1 MANVRHIPCGP
12 YVNESERIAVEGI
25 KNKLQGLSLG
35 PWILLSNLNHAAQ
48 PHLQSDEI
56 DLVVIGPSGVSVLE
70 IKHWDSGFLKL
81 HSSKIEHEADKVTT
95 KTKRVA
101 GKIRAAFNPGFV
113 PGKVLLTRG
122 AIRFTAG
129 NRPEIRGVKFYG
141 LSELVE
147 MFEVRDEVTLSPEQI
162 NRAAKLLEPLVK
174 IALDGNLRTFGNLVN
189 LERISQKNETFHRVY
204 RGQHS
209 TRRDRVILHLYD
221 LSACDDKRA
230 EELARREFEVIQR
243 WQKSPLVPNLLDSFQ
258 EADGYP
264 GELFYFSLVDP
275 AAPSLEERQKDPCW
289 SVEARIDFAQ
299 KAALGLASF
308 HFPDDPNM
316 PSLVHRRISP
326 QSLRVRHDGSPLF
339 TDFSL
344 ARIVDSQSIT
354 DTTLFDFG
362 NLASFVAPEIHRGGW
377 SVADNR
383 SDIYALCATLIP
395 LFDDKF
401 PLAEKVKNILKAGLS
416 VNQEGRPTA
425 HDLADN
431 LQTLLVASAP
441 KKLELPDPE
450 YWDEDMVI
458 PFQNSRYKILSRLG
472 KGGIGQTFKVV
483 EVDIHSEE
491 LYGTYVAKVI
501 RHVEDGEKALK
512 AYRKAR
518 AHTTHAYLSVIHEIA
533 PTWEANR
540 FVSLMKWVEG
550 MPLNDLIGVLPLHVE
565 EVGEESTEDM
575 LLRWLVDLCS
585 ALGAFHDHGLVHGDV
600 SPRNIIVYEGKVVL
614 TDYDTVAN
622 IGQKS
627 SGGNPLYASPAVDQ
641 GNSCAAADDIFALA
655 ASFFHVLFDHDP
667 FLYNGLRSKERGINW
682 DGIDD
687 GYPKLCSFL
696 DKATTATASD
706 RLIHASDAL
715 DFLNNVRRDKHEN
728 SDESPDKPEID
739 IPTSNASLEFSEQ
752 VVPWLTELLSSYP
765 GSRHG
770 NSETRGLDSS
780 FALSTYVETKL
791 DEALRREIEDRQVD
805 LVILFGNAGDGK
817 TAFLQ
822 NLLNNLGV
830 AKPPSSQRVTKHRL
844 PDGQQ
849 LLVNLDGSA
858 AWNGKGANELLT
870 EVFAPFQQ
878 GTGSNNLIHIVAVN
892 SGKLLEWIEEQSQE
906 TPFTLQ
912 LRAALQGDDDAL
924 HPRFRLIDLNLRSLV
939 GGIDEASQRIGAD
952 FLGVL
957 LDRLLGKQE
966 PSDPWTPC
974 AQCLAQHR
982 CPTRQSVLAL
992 RDPVRSPQILA
1003 RLTDALQACHQRGE
1017 IHITAREL
1025 RAALSYIFFGLH
1037 DCRELHSDASQVLGH
1052 FADRAFNALSP
1063 NRQGELLAELA
1074 RFDPALDSHPAVDR
1088 ALRQTK
1094 PALHSPLAS
1103 SRRIAYFE
1111 KDTILRGKDASELE
1125 VSLFHGKHLDR
1136 FRQVPFM
1143 SDENRNDLLHTLC
1156 LGIARLEDLPTEA
1169 FIRSNGVPLRITP
1182 RTPTESAFWVMKPW
1196 SCFRL
1201 EAPLPQCT
1209 EGLEVLH
1216 THLHLVYRGSS
1227 GNEERLIIGLELFHL
1242 LLDLDV
1248 GMQLAGTGL
1257 DGVFANLE
1265 IFTQRLARED
1275 TRELYGW
1282 HPVSPSRVDCL
1293 RVKNRDG
1300 HQILEREA
1308 LA

>member
-1 MANVRHIPCGP
+1 MADVRHIPCGP
-12 YVNESERIAVEGI
+12 YVNESERIAVEGV
-25 KNKLQGLSLG
+25 KNKLQGLSSG

-56 DLVVIGPSGVSVLE
+56 DLVVIGPTGVSVLE
-70 IKHWDSGFLKL
+70 IKHWDSSFLKS
-81 HSSKIEHEADKVTT
+81 HSSEIEHEADKVTT
-95 KTKRVA
+95 KAKRVA
-101 GKIRAAFNPGFV
+101 GKIRATFNPGFV
-113 PGKVLLTRG
+113 PGKILLTRG
-122 AIRFTAG
+122 ANRFTAG
-129 NRPEIRGVKFYG
+129 NRPEIRGIKFYG

-147 MFEVRDEVTLSPEQI
+147 MFEVRNEETLSPEQI

-189 LERISQKNETFHRVY
+189 LERISLKNETFHRVY

-221 LSACDDKRA
+221 LSASDDKRA

-275 AAPSLEERQKDPCW
+275 AAPSLEERQKDPRW
-289 SVEARIDFAQ
+289 SFEARINFAQ

-308 HFPDDPNM
+308 HFPEDPSM

-326 QSLRVRHDGSPLF
+326 QSLRVRHDGTPLF

-344 ARIVDSQSIT
+344 SRIVDSQTIT
-354 DTTLFDFG
+354 PTARFDFG
-362 NLASFVAPEIHRGGW
+362 NLSSFVAPEIHQAGW

-383 SDIYALCATLIP
+383 SDIYALCSTLIP
-395 LFDDKF
+395 LFDDES
-401 PLAEKVKNILKAGLS
+401 LSTEKVKNILKAGQS
-416 VNQEGRPTA
+416 VNPEGRPTA

-431 LQTLLVASAP
+431 LQTLLVAREP
-441 KKLELPDPE
+441 KNLELPDPE

-483 EVDIHSEE
+483 EVDTHSEE

-501 RHVEDGEKALK
+501 RYVEDGEKALK

-533 PTWEANR
+533 PAWEANR

-565 EVGEESTEDM
+565 EIGEESTED
-575 LLRWLVDLCS
+575 LVLRWLVDLCS

-600 SPRNIIVYEGKVVL
+600 SPKNIIVYEGKVVL
-614 TDYDTVAN
+614 TDYDTVAS

-627 SGGNPLYASPAVDQ
+627 SGGNPFYASLAVEQ

-655 ASFFHVLFDHDP
+655 ASFYHVLFDRDP
-667 FLYNGLRSKERGINW
+667 FFYNGIRSKERGINW
-682 DGIDD
+682 DGIDN

-696 DKATTATASD
+696 DKATAATASD
-706 RLIHASDAL
+706 RLIHASDAI
-715 DFLNNVRRDKHEN
+715 DFLNNLRRDKN
-728 SDESPDKPEID
+728 SDEPLDNPEIGV
-739 IPTSNASLEFSEQ
+739 PVSSTPQEFSEQ

-780 FALSTYVETKL
+780 FAISTYVETKL
-791 DEALRREIEDRQVD
+791 DEVLRYEIENRQVA

-822 NLLNNLGV
+822 NLLKNLGV
-830 AKPPSSQRVTKHRL
+830 TKPPSARRVTKHRL

-878 GTGSNNLIHIVAVN
+878 GIGAKDLIHIVAVN

-924 HPRFRLIDLNLRSLV
+924 DPRFRLIDLNLRSLV
-939 GGIDEASQRIGAD
+939 GGIDEADQRIGAD

-966 PSDPWTPC
+966 SSDPWVPC

-982 CPTRQSVLAL
+982 CPTRQSVMAL

-1037 DCRELHSDASQVLGH
+1037 DCRELHSDASLAVGH
-1052 FADRAFNALSP
+1052 YADRAFNALSP

-1074 RFDPALDSHPAVDR
+1074 RFDPALDFHPAVDR
-1088 ALRQTK
+1088 VLRQTK
-1094 PALHSPLAS
+1094 SAQHLPLAS
-1103 SRRIAYFE
+1103 LRRIAYFE
-1111 KDTILRGKDASELE
+1111 SELL
-1125 VSLFHGKHLDR
+1125 VGDGGTVRLVVPLFHGKHLDR

-1143 SDENRNDLLHTLC
+1143 NDENRNDLLRTLC
-1156 LGIARLEDLPTEA
+1156 LGIARLEDLPKEA
-1169 FIRSNGVPLRITP
+1169 FSKSNGVPLRITP
-1182 RTPTESAFWVMKPW
+1182 RTPTESAFWVIKPW
-1196 SCFRL
+1196 PCFRL
-1201 EAPLPQCT
+1201 EAPVPKSA

-1216 THLHLVYRGSS
+1216 THLHLIYRGRLEH
-1227 GNEERLIIGLELFHL
+1227 EERLIIGLELFHL
-1242 LLDLDV
+1242 LLDLDA

-1257 DGVFANLE
+1257 DGIFANLE

-1282 HPVSPSRVDCL
+1282 HPANPCRVDRL
-1293 RVKNRDG
+1293 MVKNRG
-1300 HQILEREA
+1300 GRQILEREA
-1308 LA
+1308 QV